1 MSHIH
6 NRHSVQSTCASLCLG
21 VWSLMGYVKNKD
33 ILAAT
38 LLPEVREDEIE
49 DLPEEWDAI

>member
-1 MSHIH
+1 
-6 NRHSVQSTCASLCLG
+6 
-21 VWSLMGYVKNKD
+21 MGYVKNKD